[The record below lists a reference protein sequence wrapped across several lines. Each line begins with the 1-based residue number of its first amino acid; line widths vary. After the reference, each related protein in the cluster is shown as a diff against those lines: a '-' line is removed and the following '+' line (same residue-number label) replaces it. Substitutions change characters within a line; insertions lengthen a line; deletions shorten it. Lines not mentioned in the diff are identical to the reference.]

1 MGNQRKITNVMD
13 EEVPR
18 VRTSLEDTSS
28 GFTAD
33 QIAERSLARCLEA
46 FDRYGLVLIS
56 LEHPCLTERDRH
68 DLIIIMDK
76 LRVSLNG

>member
-1 MGNQRKITNVMD
+1 MD

-46 FDRYGLVLIS
+46 FDSYGLA
-56 LEHPCLTERDRH
+56 CLTERDRH